1 MHPSQKEEQ
10 ITLKQTNHTHTH
22 THTQSEKPKKK
33 TNKTKWKNKQTNPT
47 ALMFIALETAA
58 FASGRVMWSL
68 SRGKTVE
75 GTAEQLYEK
84 CG

>member
-1 MHPSQKEEQ
+1 MLLQ
-10 ITLKQTNHTHTH
+10 
-22 THTQSEKPKKK
+22 EKHFHSPH
-33 TNKTKWKNKQTNPT
+33 
-47 ALMFIALETAA
+47 LETAA